1 MVEIHGPLLIELPH
15 SIAAVFPSQNLIFTR
30 RNFSRCHAILWETL
44 SIFHHGS
51 LPMRARTINRNKLH
65 AVLCMTSSAVVSIVL
80 IAKAIQWL
88 F

>member
-1 MVEIHGPLLIELPH
+1 
-15 SIAAVFPSQNLIFTR
+15 
-30 RNFSRCHAILWETL
+30 
-44 SIFHHGS
+44 
-51 LPMRARTINRNKLH
+51 MRARTLNRNKLH